1 VGPRAGLDGCGK
13 SRPTPGYEPPT
24 VQLGES
30 RYANYA
36 IPDPNFVLQAIMY
49 KCTSDLRAATIIC
62 QLKKCRFL
70 EERKSAVS
78 PRVSRNLKG
87 EIKKER
93 SGK

>member
-1 VGPRAGLDGCGK
+1 
-13 SRPTPGYEPPT
+13 
-24 VQLGES
+24 
-30 RYANYA
+30 
-36 IPDPNFVLQAIMY
+36 LQAIMY